1 MWHFSYFLML
11 CFSPSPKQ
19 DLDSRYLAYEEA
31 IQVRHIFQFFSLM
44 NVIKIGLRVAS
55 ILD

>member
-55 ILD
+55 ILV

>member
-1 MWHFSYFLML
+1 MFFSL
-11 CFSPSPKQ
+11 SGKQ

-31 IQVRHIFQFFSLM
+31 IQVRYIFQFFSLM